1 MSEQP
6 KARMAPIWPWLPWIS
21 APKTGETLIVESER
35 FGVILGRWFEG
46 DAQHEA
52 GWDFWEPGENWATA
66 REMDAAG
73 AKPKRWMPWPG
84 KWTSVPEVEEEP
96 DTSDIPEAGEEFFE
110 TARLV
115 LPAGPDCLD
124 GIDNRRKGNKLC

>member
-6 KARMAPIWPWLPWIS
+6 TVKGHLIWPWQPWRT
-21 APKTGETLIVESER
+21 AQKTGDTLIVESER

-46 DAQHEA
+46 DAQREA

-96 DTSDIPEAGEEFFE
+96 DEGQASISEEEA
-110 TARLV
+110 TVMATTV
-115 LPAGPDCLD
+115 C
-124 GIDNRRKGNKLC
+124 